1 MLYTSFK
8 LLICHFIDSS
18 Q

>member
-1 MLYTSFK
+1 MLYTSFE